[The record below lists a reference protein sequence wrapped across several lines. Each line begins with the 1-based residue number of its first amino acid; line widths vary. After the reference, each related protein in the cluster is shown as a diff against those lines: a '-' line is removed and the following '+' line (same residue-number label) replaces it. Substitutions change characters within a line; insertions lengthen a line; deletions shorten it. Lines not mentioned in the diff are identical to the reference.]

1 MNDKF
6 FTENFNNEDIEK
18 RIVTDENRKILID
31 GMYARLRKR
40 MFEEWKAAYVKSFN
54 EYEEVAS
61 ELDDLFGPNAVSNSK
76 EHKEFT
82 ELLKAKH
89 QLSLKMKLL
98 DELIDQEDRKIKEI
112 DETINDNIAFLISES
127 ACYVLKDLRTLMNA
141 KFDKLG
147 AGKLMAAQYIAEFK
161 KASGDSTH
169 EYIDSVAP
177 VLTQFVEFFLENGG
191 IYDELDKLKSQK

>member
-1 MNDKF
+1 
-6 FTENFNNEDIEK
+6 
-18 RIVTDENRKILID
+18 
-31 GMYARLRKR
+31 
-40 MFEEWKAAYVKSFN
+40 
-54 EYEEVAS
+54 
-61 ELDDLFGPNAVSNSK
+61 
-76 EHKEFT
+76 
-82 ELLKAKH
+82 
-89 QLSLKMKLL
+89 
-98 DELIDQEDRKIKEI
+98 
-112 DETINDNIAFLISES
+112 
-127 ACYVLKDLRTLMNA
+127 MNA